1 MSIEDKSERESAAK
15 EELKGYFKPEF
26 LNRLDD
32 MVIFN
37 PLGAGEIT
45 QIVDIM
51 FAHIANKLRERDITI
66 TLDSNAKEFIASV
79 GFDPVFGA
87 RPLKRAL
94 YEEVEDRLAELILQD
109 KLKDGD
115 KVEFSADK
123 DGIEARVL
131 SGK

>member
-1 MSIEDKSERESAAK
+1 MSIEDKTKRESAVK

-37 PLGAGEIT
+37 PLCAGEIAK
-45 QIVDIM
+45 IVDIM
-51 FAHIANKLRERDITI
+51 FEGIAKKLRERDISI
-66 TLDSNAKEFIASV
+66 TLDSKAKEFIASV

-123 DGIEARVL
+123 EGIKARVL

>member
-1 MSIEDKSERESAAK
+1 MSVEDKRERENAVK

-37 PLGAGEIT
+37 PLGVGEIT

-51 FAHIANKLRERDITI
+51 FEGIAKKLRERDITI
-66 TLDSNAKEFIASV
+66 TLDSKAKEFIASV

-109 KLKDGD
+109 KLKDGG
-115 KVEFSADK
+115 KVEFSVDK
-123 DGIEARVL
+123 GEIRVRVL

>member
-1 MSIEDKSERESAAK
+1 M
-15 EELKGYFKPEF
+15 
-26 LNRLDD
+26 
-32 MVIFN
+32 
-37 PLGAGEIT
+37 
-45 QIVDIM
+45 
-51 FAHIANKLRERDITI
+51 
-66 TLDSNAKEFIASV
+66 

-123 DGIEARVL
+123 EGIKARVL